1 MLVPVE
7 RVLHLVA
14 EMPQMMVDPV
24 PDVVF
29 RGHGSGT
36 SQHENEKG
44 DNDFF
49 HLYLLEVSHGFRAGK
64 RLHPGVSQPIDGAD
78 LNRLFSRVA
87 FRVSRIRYH
96 VSGIT
101 CHVSRVTYHHSLVEH
116 VIRGQ
121 T

>member
-29 RGHGSGT
+29 RGHSSGT
-36 SQHENEKG
+36 SHHENEKG

-64 RLHPGVSQPIDGAD
+64 RIHPGVSQPIDGAG

-87 FRVSRIRYH
+87 FRVSRVRSH
-96 VSGIT
+96 VSGII
-101 CHVSRVTYHHSLVEH
+101 
-116 VIRGQ
+116 IRWSN
-121 T
+121 TSFADKT